1 MNIFFRDFSVVL
13 QITTTQKIWN
23 QRIMEYQFFLFRML
37 SYFLK
42 VEQILTLSSMTIL
55 LQVSTNVRNWELE
68 L

>member
-23 QRIMEYQFFLFRML
+23 QRIMKYQFFLFRML

-55 LQVSTNVRNWELE
+55 LQGSTNVRNWELE

>member
-1 MNIFFRDFSVVL
+1 
-13 QITTTQKIWN
+13 
-23 QRIMEYQFFLFRML
+23 MEYQFFLFRML

-55 LQVSTNVRNWELE
+55 LQGSTNVQNWELE